1 MRPVRQTA
9 IVVVLAA
16 VPHLLIAQRAA
27 VPPQDPTTLVNA
39 NVVNVRE
46 GKIVP
51 NATIVLRDGTIA
63 SVGTGAAAAGTM
75 VIDVGGRYVVPG
87 LFDAHTHI
95 ANLRAARTALESG
108 VTTVRSGGVS
118 GYVDVGLRELV
129 KKGAV
134 AGPDVLAAGYHIQAQ
149 LAEEAFLGDPAL
161 SPFLNGGVTT
171 ADAVRQVVRAN
182 LARGVDWIKTLA
194 TERAGL
200 PETDPRRQVY
210 TADEVKVMVDEASAK
225 GIPVMA
231 HAHGEEGALVA
242 VQAGVRSIEHGTY
255 LSDEALRLMAQK
267 GTYLVPTYSIVVDM
281 TQPGGDVDNPALLLR
296 GRHMLPRLRETVQKA
311 IKLHVK
317 IVAGAD
323 TRYDANSLTRIS
335 HEVAAFVDMGMTP
348 LQALQ
353 SATTV
358 AAEMLGMGSRA
369 GAIEPGLEAD
379 LLVVEGN
386 PLENIRTLDDP
397 LLVMSNGRI
406 VINRLSLRRGKRG
419 TNGTA
424 GHP

>member
-1 MRPVRQTA
+1 MRSVRQTA

-39 NVVNVRE
+39 NVVNVRD
-46 GKIVP
+46 GSIVP
-51 NATIVLRDGTIA
+51 NATIVLRDGKIA
-63 SVGTGAAAAGTM
+63 SVGTGVAAAGTM

-95 ANLRAARTALESG
+95 ANLRAARAALESG
-108 VTTVRSGGVS
+108 VTTVRSAGVS

-134 AGPDVLAAGYHIQAQ
+134 AGPDVLAAGYHIRPQ

-161 SPFLNGGVTT
+161 SPFLNGGVTA
-171 ADAVRQVVRAN
+171 ADAIRQVVRAN
-182 LARGVDWIKTLA
+182 LARGVDWIKTHS

-210 TADEVKVMVDEASAK
+210 MADEMKVMVDEAGAK

-231 HAHGEEGALVA
+231 HAHGEEGALAA

-267 GTYLVPTYSIVVDM
+267 GTYLVPTYSAVVDM
-281 TQPGGDVDNPALLLR
+281 TQPGGEFDNPDLVLR
-296 GRHMLPRLRETVQKA
+296 GRHMLPRMRETVQNA
-311 IKLHVK
+311 IKLNVK
-317 IVAGAD
+317 IVAA
-323 TRYDANSLTRIS
+323 TDALYSPNSVMRIS

-369 GAIEPGLEAD
+369 GAIQAGLEAD
-379 LLVVEGN
+379 LLVVERN
-386 PLENIRTLDDP
+386 PLESIRTLDDP

-406 VINRLSLRRGKRG
+406 VINRLSFGRGRPG
-419 TNGTA
+419 RNETA
-424 GHP
+424 GNP

>member
-9 IVVVLAA
+9 IVTVLAA

-27 VPPQDPTTLVNA
+27 VPPQDPTRLVNA
-39 NVVNVRE
+39 NVVNVRD

-51 NATIVLRDGTIA
+51 NATIVLRDGKIT
-63 SVGTGAAAAGTM
+63 SVGTGAAAGTK

-95 ANLRAARTALESG
+95 ADLRAARTALESG
-108 VTTVRSGGVS
+108 VTTVRSAGVS

-134 AGPDVLAAGYHIQAQ
+134 AGPDVLAAGYHIRPQ

-182 LARGVDWIKTLA
+182 LARGVDWIKTHA
-194 TERAGL
+194 TERGGL

-210 TADEVKVMVDEASAK
+210 TADVVKVMVDEAGAK

-231 HAHGEEGALVA
+231 HAHGEEGALAA

-267 GTYLVPTYSIVVDM
+267 GTYLVTTYTIVVDM
-281 TQPGGDVDNPALLLR
+281 TQPGGDFDSPDLLLR
-296 GRHMLPRLRETVQKA
+296 GRHMLPRVRETVQKA
-311 IKLHVK
+311 IKLNVK
-317 IVAGAD
+317 IVAATD
-323 TRYDANSLTRIS
+323 TLYGPNSVTRIS
-335 HEVAAFVDMGMTP
+335 HEVAALVDMGMTP

-369 GAIEPGLEAD
+369 GAIQPGLEAD
-379 LLVVEGN
+379 LLVVERN
-386 PLENIRTLDDP
+386 PLEHIQTLDDP

-406 VINRLSLRRGKRG
+406 VINRLSFGRGKSG

-424 GHP
+424 GNP